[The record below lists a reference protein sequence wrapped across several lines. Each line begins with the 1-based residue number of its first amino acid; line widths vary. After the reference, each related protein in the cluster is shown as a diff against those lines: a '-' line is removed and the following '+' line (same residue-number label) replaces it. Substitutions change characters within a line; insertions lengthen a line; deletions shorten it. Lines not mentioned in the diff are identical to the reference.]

1 MWTTL
6 AFVAAMSLA
15 PGQSDELALTNVRTT
30 YGFLGATRPDNK
42 FLPGDVAVLA
52 FDVRG
57 LKTTG
62 VSRVR
67 FALGLELTRKGASK
81 PEFTR
86 EPEDE
91 EAVTPLGGTRLPLSA
106 AANVG
111 TETEPGEYVM
121 KVTVTDRVGKGT
133 ATVEREFEVL
143 RPRLGFVRVGLA
155 YGAEHPAPAV
165 AVPGQT
171 LFLNFGLVGFA
182 LDKVSKQPD
191 MILELGVVDEKGKPT
206 TSRPF
211 RGNVR
216 RMKAGFERFIPFD
229 PIPFQAHR
237 PGKYSV
243 TLRVTDNL
251 TRKSAEQTLALTV
264 LAYK

>member
-1 MWTTL
+1 MWATL
-6 AFVAAMSLA
+6 VLSTAVGLA
-15 PGQSDELALTNVRTT
+15 PAQAPGLGVKNVRFTQ
-30 YGFLGATRPDNK
+30 GVLGREREDNK

-81 PEFTR
+81 PEFTK

-91 EAVTPLGGTRLPLSA
+91 EAVLALGGDRLTLSA

-111 TETEPGEYVM
+111 TETEPGQYVM
-121 KVTVTDRVGKGT
+121 KVTLTDRVGKGT
-133 ATVEREFEVL
+133 ATAQRDFEVL

-165 AVPGQT
+165 AGPGQT

-182 LDKVSKQPD
+182 LDKGGKQPD
-191 MILELGVVDEKGKPT
+191 MTLELRVVDEKGKPT

-211 RGNVR
+211 RGDVR
-216 RMKAGFERFIPFD
+216 KMKPGFERFIPFD

-251 TRKSAEQTLALTV
+251 TKKTAEHTLPLTV
-264 LAYK
+264 LGYK

>member
-1 MWTTL
+1 MWATL
-6 AFVAAMSLA
+6 VLSAAVGLGPAQA
-15 PGQSDELALTNVRTT
+15 PGLEVDNARFTQGV
-30 YGFLGATRPDNK
+30 LGRGRKDNK
-42 FLPGDVAVLA
+42 FLPGDVALLA

-67 FALGLELTRKGASK
+67 FALGLQLSRKGASK
-81 PEFTR
+81 PEFTK

-91 EAVTPLGGTRLPLSA
+91 EAVLALGGDRLTLSA

-111 TETEPGEYVM
+111 TETEPGQYVM
-121 KVTVTDRVGKGT
+121 KVTVTDRVGKGA

-143 RPRLGFVRVGLA
+143 RPRLGFVRVGLS

-182 LDKVSKQPD
+182 LDKVSKRPD
-191 MILELGVVDEKGKPT
+191 MTLELRVVDEKGKPT
-206 TSRPF
+206 TSKPF
-211 RGNVR
+211 RGDVR
-216 RMKAGFERFIPFD
+216 KMKAGFERFIPFD
-229 PIPFQAHR
+229 PIAFQAHR
-237 PGKYSV
+237 AGKYSV
-243 TLRVTDNL
+243 TLKVTDNV
-251 TRKSAEQTLALTV
+251 TGKSAEHSLALTV
-264 LAYK
+264 LGYK